1 MTVNTKK
8 VAGRRDVR
16 YESFDDLLADAERLA
31 GGSAQ
36 TVGNW
41 TVGQILRHLALSI
54 DSSVDG
60 TDMKIP
66 WLMKKAFMLVMN
78 KEKLMKNPLS
88 PGFKIPKSGQ
98 AQFNPDPAT
107 TTQEGL
113 ARLRAAVER
122 YTTETS
128 LAEHVAF
135 GKLSREEWDQFNLRH
150 AEMHLSFAVP
160 K

>member
-1 MTVNTKK
+1 MTVNTKQ
-8 VAGRRDVR
+8 VTGRRDVHFD
-16 YESFDDLLADAERLA
+16 SFDDLLADAEKLA
-31 GGSAQ
+31 DGECE
-36 TVGNW
+36 TIGNW
-41 TVGQILRHLALSI
+41 TLGQIFEHLARSLDASI
-54 DSSVDG
+54 DG

-66 WLMKKAFMLVMN
+66 WLMKKMFVLVMN
-78 KEKLMKNPLS
+78 KEKLMKNPLP

-98 AQFNPDPAT
+98 GQFNPDPST

-122 YTTETS
+122 YTNENS
-128 LAEHVAF
+128 FAEHVAF

-160 K
+160 T